1 MAVDVLFPYY
11 GDVSLMKLAVHSV
24 LAQSYQDF
32 RLVVTDDCYPDDT
45 LPAWFASLG
54 DDRIEY
60 HRNETNLGANGNY
73 RKAVGMAT
81 ADLSVVMG
89 ADDIMLTNHLAWLV
103 EEADAHPE
111 AACFQPGVFVI
122 DERGATTSSLIEKI
136 KDVRRPHGHG
146 VRILRGEDLA
156 TSLLA
161 GNWLYFPSLG
171 WRTEVLQRIGFRQ
184 GLDVVQDLALVLDIA
199 KEGGALLLD
208 DRATFLYRRHAGS
221 DSSWRA
227 LDGTRFDE
235 EHRFFSQMADEF
247 TALGWTKAARTARWH
262 VTSRLH
268 ALSLAPRAATAK
280 RWTGVR
286 NLTRHAV
293 RP

>member
-1 MAVDVLFPYY
+1 MTVDVLFPYY
-11 GDVSLMKLAVHSV
+11 GDVELMKLAVHSV
-24 LAQSYQDF
+24 LDQSHRDL
-32 RLVVTDDCYPDDT
+32 RLVVTDDCYPDPSI
-45 LPAWFASLG
+45 PAWFASLG

-73 RKAVGMAT
+73 RKAAGMAT
-81 ADLSVVMG
+81 SELAVVMG

-103 EEADAHPE
+103 EQAAAHPE
-111 AACFQPGVFVI
+111 VACFQPGVFVI
-122 DERGATTSSLIEKI
+122 DEHGATTSSLIEWI
-136 KDVRRPHGHG
+136 KDVRRPRGHG

-156 TSLLA
+156 VSLLA

-199 KEGGALLLD
+199 KDGGALLLD

-235 EHRFFSQMADEF
+235 EHRFFEQMADEF
-247 TALGWTKAARTARWH
+247 AAIGWTRAARTARLH
-262 VTSRLH
+262 LTSRLH
-268 ALSLAPRAATAK
+268 ALTLAPKAAGRK
-280 RWTGVR
+280 RWTGVK